1 MKAESSPPPT
11 GGVDGARGALPIHLP
26 ARSGSASTL
35 PSPPYPSIQPEEDL
49 IYEEEDYDDF
59 YGSNEDMHC
68 QQIQPRG
75 NAQDDTLRSQNSEV
89 RKAEVAKH
97 SGWSFKF
104 KAALTAMWLGVN
116 DKLKK
121 VSLVNESSHMYQQNH
136 RHQNKLTFGIIK
148 K

>member
-1 MKAESSPPPT
+1 MTIPIVTKPSFIPLPPP
-11 GGVDGARGALPIHLP
+11 GPLPRFLKQP
-26 ARSGSASTL
+26 QSQL

-59 YGSNEDMHC
+59 YGSIEDMHC
-68 QQIQPRG
+68 QQIQQRG

-121 VSLVNESSHMYQQNH
+121 VSLANESSHIYQQSH
-136 RHQNKLTFGIIK
+136 RHQNKLSFGIIK